1 MCWFLMAV
9 HITRLWCEEL
19 ETRAVKM
26 HLWFFG
32 CHQRRGLKTRLWWWS
47 VYQNVLPSP
56 FRLPYTWVP
65 PVIPHPPPRPPVMR
79 SGGREANR
87 RPLGF
92 RSSGTHRTLDPHTP
106 PSDLRLLLSLS
117 SRRRPTLMLLHVAC
131 SSASVPDWLGFGFLA
146 AEAETTP
153 PPPQGLAPEGPSSR
167 GSPHPPPLRGKRRAP
182 CSWRP
187 LLSSI
192 WSVSPDFPGCLEQ
205 SAGLGMSCFGGV
217 RIYAADFGG
226 VERFEVEMF
235 RGFPPVQYGPSCT
248 NACRPLSRC
257 VVSPICSHSV

>member
-1 MCWFLMAV
+1 
-9 HITRLWCEEL
+9 
-19 ETRAVKM
+19 
-26 HLWFFG
+26 
-32 CHQRRGLKTRLWWWS
+32 
-47 VYQNVLPSP
+47 
-56 FRLPYTWVP
+56 
-65 PVIPHPPPRPPVMR
+65 MR

-92 RSSGTHRTLDPHTP
+92 RSPGTRRILDPHAP
-106 PSDLRLLLSLS
+106 PSDLRLLPSRS

-146 AEAETTP
+146 AKAETP
-153 PPPQGLAPEGPSSR
+153 LRR
-167 GSPHPPPLRGKRRAP
+167 GSRRRAQAHGALLILLRSGVRDSRP

-248 NACRPLSRC
+248 NAA
-257 VVSPICSHSV
+257 VA